1 MLLPS
6 KILNKTPSIEGYA
19 TIRKDRNNIL
29 GGGLLLFVRNDVIFE
44 KLPSLEKAGMESLS
58 IRVRTSKLLWLEVY
72 NIYIPNTTTQQTHF
86 DPNLTN
92 PPPHSIIIG
101 HFNGHSHLWDHVQPP
116 DARGDKITDWIINK
130 DLHVLNDGSA
140 THTNKVVVSSK

>member
-44 KLPSLEKAGMESLS
+44 KLPSLEKADMEILS
-58 IRVRTSKLLWLEVY
+58 IRVRTSKLLCLEVY
-72 NIYIPNTTTQQTHF
+72 NIYIPNTTT
-86 DPNLTN
+86 
-92 PPPHSIIIG
+92 
-101 HFNGHSHLWDHVQPP
+101 
-116 DARGDKITDWIINK
+116 
-130 DLHVLNDGSA
+130 
-140 THTNKVVVSSK
+140 